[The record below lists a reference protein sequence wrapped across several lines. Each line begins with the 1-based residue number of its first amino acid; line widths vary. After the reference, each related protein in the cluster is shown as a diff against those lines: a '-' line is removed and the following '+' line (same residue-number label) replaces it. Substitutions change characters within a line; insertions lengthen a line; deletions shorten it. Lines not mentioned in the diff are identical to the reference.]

1 MNKNK
6 IKWEK
11 KTGKWKKVEDDQTK
25 VEVKVDE
32 EPKQD
37 KVDNEDKEEEKAPID
52 KTIDVNVVS

>member
-1 MNKNK
+1 MNNNK

-52 KTIDVNVVS
+52 KL